1 MNLGKPFL
9 ILAVILL
16 FPSLSTAQSPS
27 QWMDVYGK
35 TGPISIVGDE
45 MSFTLFAEVIGT
57 VSKSGDGYLFL
68 GYWNDGA
75 VITDLCGPGNKYA
88 GPMKL
93 LFDNSGSSFTGSFGY
108 CREGTTHDDLL
119 TTGVY
124 GGTLQS
130 GSLDFSG
137 ISGGGSGTGG
147 GSTVVVADLPAVT
160 ASLNWTSNGS
170 AGFTWS
176 TPIVIQDRV
185 FLQDQDGGFDVFN
198 LSDGAKLFT
207 KKVANAF
214 PTNSPIYANGFVYMI
229 ADGLRKIDPNNGN
242 EVGSFALSS
251 VSSQSPAAFNNLVY
265 VADTSTVY
273 GIDVNTMTQTWKT
286 ALGVTNNIDVL
297 ISEDVLY
304 VFADKLYALNPLDG
318 SQYWSLALPDGK
330 GTRIGSVGS
339 GYLSVFENG
348 DINVKLHTYKLN
360 SVRTTAPALVWSAN
374 FGNNSADRSPPVIDG
389 NLVFASSR
397 VGVLQAFKLDGDGT
411 KLWEKT
417 VRSGGSAPA
426 LPLASNGVVI
436 IQEEVSPSVF
446 QLVGYNGLSG
456 TEIFKTA
463 ITGMGVSWGQPLIKD
478 SVAYLAT
485 DHSGALYSIG
495 IPGLPGDWGMIK
507 GNAQLTGNSLSGVQ
521 SQVDEATL
529 TIDIPQLYVPG
540 MGVFKTALTLVDA
553 GKLEFNLD
561 AGSISAVNVSTS
573 DVATFNPATSTLEIP
588 SMIFKGVRYK
598 VIFTLSGA
606 TGNNYR
612 FTVSG
617 VQ

>member
-1 MNLGKPFL
+1 MKLEKIFYAL
-9 ILAVILL
+9 LVILTL
-16 FPSLSTAQSPS
+16 PCLSAAQEQS
-27 QWMDVYGK
+27 QWKDSFDKSGQ
-35 TGPISIVGDE
+35 ISITGTE
-45 MSFTLFAEVIGT
+45 LAGKLFSDMVGT
-57 VSKSGDGYLFL
+57 VSASDGGYLFL
-68 GYWNDGA
+68 GYWNDGF
-75 VITDLCGPGNKYA
+75 VSGCGPDDAYA

-93 LFDNSGSSFTGSFGY
+93 LFDSSGTTFRGQFGY
-108 CREGTTHDDLL
+108 CRENTTFDDLS
-119 TTGVY
+119 TTGNY
-124 GGTLQS
+124 SGTLQS
-130 GSLDFSG
+130 GALDFSG
-137 ISGGGSGTGG
+137 ISGGTSGTG
-147 GSTVVVADLPAVT
+147 SEPADVVADISPVT
-160 ASLNWTSNGS
+160 ASLNWSSNGS

-176 TPIVIQDRV
+176 TPIVLQDRV

-198 LSDGAKLFT
+198 LSDGEKLFT

-229 ADGLRKIDPNNGN
+229 ANGLVKIDPSNGN
-242 EVGSFALSS
+242 EVGSIAISS
-251 VSSQSPAAFNNLVY
+251 ISSQSPAAFNNLVY
-265 VADTSTVY
+265 VADASTVY
-273 GIDVNTMTQTWKT
+273 AIDVNTMTETWKSD
-286 ALGVTNNIDVL
+286 LGGTNNIDVL
-297 ISEDVLY
+297 ISEDILY
-304 VFADKLYALNPLDG
+304 VFADKLYALNPLNG
-318 SQYWSLALPDGK
+318 SEYWHLALPNNK
-330 GTRIGSVGS
+330 STNIGSVGS

-348 DINVKLHTYKLN
+348 DINVKLHNYKLN
-360 SVRTTAPALVWSAN
+360 SVPTTAPTFAWSAD
-374 FGNNSADRSPPVIDG
+374 FGNNSAYRSPPVIDG

-417 VRSGGSAPA
+417 VRGGGSAPA

-463 ITGMGVSWGQPLIKD
+463 ITGMGVSWGQPLIKN

-507 GNAQLTGNSLSGVQ
+507 GNAQLTGNSLGGVQ
-521 SQVDEATL
+521 SQVDEATF

-540 MGVFKTALTLVDA
+540 LGVFKTALTLVDA

-561 AGSISAVNVSTS
+561 AGSIWAVNVSTS
-573 DVATFNPATSTLEIP
+573 DVATFNPSTSTLEIP

-617 VQ
+617 IQ

>member
-1 MNLGKPFL
+1 MKLNRLYYVL
-9 ILAVILL
+9 LVILTL
-16 FPSLSTAQSPS
+16 PSLSSAQEQS
-27 QWMDVYGK
+27 QWKDSFDRG
-35 TGPISIVGDE
+35 GPISINGTQL
-45 MSFTLFAEVIGT
+45 SGKLFADMVGT
-57 VSKSGDGYLFL
+57 VSASDGGYLFL
-68 GYWNDGA
+68 GYWNDGF
-75 VITDLCGPGNKYA
+75 VTGCGPNNAYA

-93 LFDNSGSSFTGSFGY
+93 LFDSSGTSFQGQFGY
-108 CREGTTHDDLL
+108 CRENTTHADLS
-119 TTGVY
+119 TTGNY
-124 GGTLQS
+124 SGTLQS

-137 ISGGGSGTGG
+137 ISSGSGTGG
-147 GSTVVVADLPAVT
+147 GSTEVVADLPAVT
-160 ASLNWTSNGS
+160 ASLNWSSNGS
-170 AGFTWS
+170 AGVTWS

-207 KKVANAF
+207 NKVANAS

-229 ADGLRKIDPNNGN
+229 ADGLRKIDPSNGN

-251 VSSQSPAAFNNLVY
+251 ISSQSPAAFNNLVY
-265 VADTSTVY
+265 VADSSTVY
-273 GIDVNTMTQTWKT
+273 GIDVNTMTQTWK
-286 ALGVTNNIDVL
+286 ADLGATSNTDVL
-297 ISEDVLY
+297 VSENILY
-304 VFADKLYALNPLDG
+304 VFADKLYALNPLNG
-318 SQYWSLALPDGK
+318 SEYWSLALPEGK
-330 GTRIGSVGS
+330 STDVGSVGG
-339 GYLSVFENG
+339 GYLSVFESGN
-348 DINVKLHTYKLN
+348 INVKLHTYKLN
-360 SVRTTAPALVWSAN
+360 SVRTTTPAFTWSAS
-374 FGNNSADRSPPVIDG
+374 FGNNSAYRSPPVIDG
-389 NLVFASSR
+389 SLVFATTR

-436 IQEEVSPSVF
+436 IQEEVSPGVF

-463 ITGMGVSWGQPLIKD
+463 ITGMVVSWGQPLIKN

-507 GNAQLTGNSLSGVQ
+507 GNAQLTGNSLSGVL
-521 SQVDEATL
+521 SQVDETTL

-540 MGVFKTALTLVDA
+540 LGVFKTALTLVDA

-573 DVATFNPATSTLEIP
+573 DVATFNPSTSTLEIP

-598 VIFTLSGA
+598 VIFTLSD
-606 TGNNYR
+606 TSGNNYR

>member
-1 MNLGKPFL
+1 MKLSNLFYVL
-9 ILAVILL
+9 LAILTL
-16 FPSLSTAQSPS
+16 PGLSAAQEQS
-27 QWMDVYGK
+27 QWKETPDGH
-35 TGPISIVGDE
+35 TGPITIIGTE
-45 MSFTLFAEVIGT
+45 LTGKLFADMVGT
-57 VSKSGDGYLFL
+57 VSIVEGGYLFL
-68 GYWNDGA
+68 GYWNDGF
-75 VITDLCGPGNKYA
+75 VTGCGPNNGYA
-88 GPMKL
+88 GPMRL
-93 LFDNSGSSFTGSFGY
+93 LFDSSGSSFVGGFGY
-108 CREGTTHDDLL
+108 CRENTTHDDLAGR
-119 TTGVY
+119 THYT
-124 GGTLQS
+124 GTLQS

-137 ISGGGSGTGG
+137 ISGGSSGSGG
-147 GSTVVVADLPAVT
+147 GSAVVVADLPAVT

-207 KKVANAF
+207 KKPANAF
-214 PTNSPIYANGFVYMI
+214 PTTSPVYANGFVYMI
-229 ADGLRKIDPNNGN
+229 ADGLRKTDPNDGS
-242 EVGSFALSS
+242 EAGSFALSS
-251 VSSQSPAAFNNLVY
+251 ISSQSPAVFNNLVY
-265 VADTSTVY
+265 VADSTAVY
-273 GIDVNTMTQTWKT
+273 GIDVNTMTQTWK
-286 ALGVTNNIDVL
+286 ADLGAASNTDVL
-297 ISEDVLY
+297 VSENILY

-318 SQYWSLALPDGK
+318 SQYWSVALPEGK
-330 GTRIGSVGS
+330 STNIGSVGG

-360 SVRTTAPALVWSAN
+360 SVRTTAPAFAWSAD
-374 FGNNSADRSPPVIDG
+374 FGNNSAYRSPPVIDG
-389 NLVFASSR
+389 NLVFATTR

-417 VRSGGSAPA
+417 VRGSGSAPA

-436 IQEEVSPSVF
+436 IQIEESPGVF
-446 QLVGYNGLSG
+446 QLAGYNGLSG
-456 TEIFKTA
+456 TQIFKTA
-463 ITGMGVSWGQPLIKD
+463 ITGMGVSWGQPLIKNN
-478 SVAYLAT
+478 VAYIAT
-485 DHSGALYSIG
+485 DHSGALYSIAL
-495 IPGLPGDWGMIK
+495 PGLPGDWGMIK

>member
-1 MNLGKPFL
+1 VVVAA
-9 ILAVILL
+9 LA
-16 FPSLSTAQSPS
+16 P
-27 QWMDVYGK
+27 
-35 TGPISIVGDE
+35 
-45 MSFTLFAEVIGT
+45 
-57 VSKSGDGYLFL
+57 
-68 GYWNDGA
+68 
-75 VITDLCGPGNKYA
+75 
-88 GPMKL
+88 
-93 LFDNSGSSFTGSFGY
+93 
-108 CREGTTHDDLL
+108 
-119 TTGVY
+119 
-124 GGTLQS
+124 
-130 GSLDFSG
+130 
-137 ISGGGSGTGG
+137 
-147 GSTVVVADLPAVT
+147 VVADLPAVT
-160 ASLNWTSNGS
+160 AGLNWTSNGT

-176 TPIVIQDRV
+176 TPIVLQDRV

-198 LSDGAKLFT
+198 LSDGEKLFT

-229 ADGLRKIDPNNGN
+229 ANGLIKIDPSNGN
-242 EVGSFALSS
+242 EVGRIAISS
-251 VSSQSPAAFNNLVY
+251 ISSQSPAAFNNLVY
-265 VADTSTVY
+265 VADSSAVY
-273 GIDVNTMTQTWKT
+273 AIDVNTMTQTWKSD
-286 ALGVTNNIDVL
+286 LGATNNIDVL

-318 SQYWSLALPDGK
+318 SEYWNFALPDSK

-360 SVRTTAPALVWSAN
+360 SVRTAAPALAWSAD

-417 VRSGGSAPA
+417 VRAGGSAPA

-436 IQEEVSPSVF
+436 IQQEASPSIF
-446 QLVGYNGLSG
+446 QLIGYNGLSG
-456 TEIFKTA
+456 TEIFRTA
-463 ITGMGVSWGQPLIKD
+463 ITGMGVSWGQPLIKN

-507 GNAQLTGNSLSGVQ
+507 GNAQLTGNSLGGVR

-540 MGVFKTALTLVDA
+540 MGVFKTALTLLDA
-553 GKLEFNLD
+553 SKLEFNLN
-561 AGSISAVNVSTS
+561 ASNISAVNVSTS

-588 SMIFKGVRYK
+588 AMVFKGVRYK
-598 VIFTLSGA
+598 VSFTLSGA
-606 TGNNYR
+606 TGDNFK